1 MKPSTGNG
9 PLGLS
14 EGRSGSRARGR
25 PRSEASARAPAPGA
39 ATGLPAEAR
48 IDRSSP
54 IPDQVYRI
62 LRQAILTLRMPP
74 GAVII
79 EKDIT
84 NHLGIS
90 RTPVRDAIRLL
101 AEERLVNIKPQSGTY
116 VALIDRHRLEEGR
129 LIRRA
134 LEIEGIRLAARHVDE
149 AAIERLHDLIALQ
162 ARAAAKG
169 RHAEFI
175 AHDDAFHQF
184 ISELSGHERLW
195 GIINRSKAHLDRV
208 RHLSSPLPREASKA
222 IAQHRAIVG
231 ALARGGAERAV
242 KALAHH
248 LDDAYERLTVVL
260 AGHADMVD

>member
-1 MKPSTGNG
+1 MRPSTGN
-9 PLGLS
+9 
-14 EGRSGSRARGR
+14 RRTATARRRAE
-25 PRSEASARAPAPGA
+25 EAAEQDP
-39 ATGLPAEAR
+39 LPADAR

-62 LRQAILTLRMPP
+62 LRQAILTLRLPP

-84 NHLGIS
+84 TRLGIS

-101 AEERLVNIKPQSGTY
+101 ADEGLVNIKPQSGTY
-116 VALIDRHRLEEGR
+116 VALIDRHQLEQGR

-149 AAIERLHDLIALQ
+149 AAIERLQDLVTLQ
-162 ARAAAKG
+162 ARAVARG
-169 RHAEFI
+169 RHEEFI

-184 ISELSGHERLW
+184 ISGLSGHERLW
-195 GIINRSKAHLDRV
+195 DTVNRSKAHLDRV
-208 RHLSSPLPREASKA
+208 RHLSSLLPREAAKA
-222 IAQHRAIVG
+222 VAQHRAIVE
-231 ALARGGAERAV
+231 ALARGGTERAV

-248 LDDAYERLTVVL
+248 LDDAYERLSAVL
-260 AGHADMVD
+260 ERHADMVG